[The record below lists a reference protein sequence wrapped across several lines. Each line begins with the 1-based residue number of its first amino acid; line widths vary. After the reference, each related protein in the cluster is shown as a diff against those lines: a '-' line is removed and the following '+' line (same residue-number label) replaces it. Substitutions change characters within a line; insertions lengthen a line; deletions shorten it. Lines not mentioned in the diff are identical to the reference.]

1 MTGRLLVIAC
11 FAFVAATAVAQDRET
26 KVRNDRTQL
35 ENSEVWIYNDLTE
48 GFKEAKRTGK
58 PLFVTLRCIPCEA
71 CSRFDKKL
79 LDRQNEVHDLLDKFV
94 CVRVVQGNNLDLSLF
109 QFDYDQ
115 SFHAFFLNA
124 DKTVYGRFGTRSARQ
139 EEEDMT
145 MTGLRQ
151 AMLGALELH
160 ARYPANREQLI
171 GKQPRPAQY
180 RVPEELP
187 PLKGKYTD
195 KLNYEGAVVQSCIHC
210 HQIIDSQRQLSR
222 TQDKSMPEQLLFP
235 YPLPDVLGLRMNP
248 DDRAAIAN
256 VASGSIAEKA
266 GLKAG
271 DRLVAL
277 NGQPLLST
285 ADMQWVLHHTA
296 APAQLAADMRRGET
310 SRQFTIDL
318 PSDWRRNS
326 DISFRAS
333 SWELRRMA
341 SGGLLLVDLGN
352 EQRKERKLA
361 EDTLALFVKHVGE
374 YGAHAVAKQAGFL
387 KGDVIVALNGKRE
400 RLSEGQFLARTLTV
414 RPGSRI
420 TTTVLRDGKE
430 IEMKLLMQQ

>member
-1 MTGRLLVIAC
+1 MIGRLALMTLLLVA
-11 FAFVAATAVAQDRET
+11 AATAVAQDRET

-35 ENSEVWIYNDLTE
+35 ENSEVWIYNDLAE

-145 MTGLRQ
+145 MAGLRQ
-151 AMLGALELH
+151 AMMGALELH
-160 ARYPANREQLI
+160 AHYPANREQLA
-171 GKQPRPAQY
+171 GKQPKPAQF
-180 RVPEELP
+180 RVPEEMP

-195 KLNYEGAVVQSCIHC
+195 KLNYEGAVVASCIHC
-210 HQIIDSQRQLSR
+210 HQIIDSQRELSR
-222 TQDKSMPEQLLFP
+222 AQDNRMPEQLLFP
-235 YPLPDVLGLRMNP
+235 YPLPDVLGLRLNP
-248 DDRAAIAN
+248 DERATISK
-256 VASGSIAEKA
+256 VAPDSFAEKA
-266 GLKAG
+266 GLKPG
-271 DRLVAL
+271 DRIVGL

-285 ADMQWVLHHTA
+285 ADLQWVLHHAA
-296 APAQLAADMRRGET
+296 APSQLTANVRRGEK
-310 SRQFTIDL
+310 SIDVAIDL
-318 PSDWRRNS
+318 PREWRRNS

-341 SGGLLLVDLGN
+341 SGGLLLVDLGA
-352 EQRKERKLA
+352 EQRKERKLT
-361 EDTLALFVKHVGE
+361 DGSLALFVKHVGE
-374 YGAHAVAKQAGFL
+374 YGAHAVAKQAGFQ
-387 KGDVIVALNGKRE
+387 KGDVIVALDGKRDH
-400 RLSEGQFLARTLTV
+400 LSEGQFLARTLTV

-430 IEMKLLMQQ
+430 IEMKLLMQR